1 MSDLAIRTMG
11 RCYDETRCTSK
22 LEKVLN
28 MCGRYAIYTAPHK
41 LKDMFGVENALNLA
55 PRYNAAPLQELPI
68 IIQNRMGMARWGLL
82 PPWAKA
88 DDKLLCAKMINA
100 RSETVFEKP
109 AFSEAWAKR
118 RRCLIPADGYFE
130 WVTDEA
136 AKARQ
141 PFYIH
146 KADKSVLAIAGLWSK
161 QADVLTFTMLT
172 RDAAG
177 AAAELH
183 HRMPV
188 LIDISR
194 AGEWFAADDEGARA
208 MMAQATGAGLAY
220 YPVGKDVGTVA
231 NDGAG
236 LVERLAV

>member
-1 MSDLAIRTMG
+1 
-11 RCYDETRCTSK
+11 
-22 LEKVLN
+22 

-41 LKDMFGVENALNLA
+41 LKDLFGVENLLNLA

-88 DDKLLCAKMINA
+88 DDRILCAKMINA
-100 RSETVFEKP
+100 RSETVAEKP
-109 AFSEAWAKR
+109 AFSEAWGKR
-118 RRCLIPADGYFE
+118 RRCLIPVDGYYE

-146 KADKSVLAIAGLWSK
+146 KEDKGVMAIAGLWSK
-161 QADVLTFTMLT
+161 QADILTFTMLT
-172 RDAAG
+172 KDAEG
-177 AAAELH
+177 AVGEVH

-188 LIDISR
+188 FIDISR
-194 AGEWFAADDEGARA
+194 AGEWFAADDAQARA
-208 MMAQATGAGLAY
+208 MMAQAPGRGLAY
-220 YPVGKDVGTVA
+220 YPVAKAVGTVA
-231 NDGAG
+231 NDGAE
-236 LVERLAV
+236 LVERLVV